1 MSNGIGW
8 ISRSNHQS
16 SSSAFLRILKIPQA
30 FPTIRNN
37 AETNREASPRRPPQ
51 IGKTN
56 HHNCCKQQK
65 TFNLR
70 WVMAD
75 NPESKIIP
83 NQNKKNPSRFKWKYK
98 IKKKKSRKPVAW
110 RGWCACAWRPAS
122 LHSDVKGKKQKQV
135 GGSESQKR
143 YQRNGKHKTKRNTR
157 AR

>member
-98 IKKKKSRKPVAW
+98 IKKKEPQTGGVAW
-110 RGWCACAWRPAS
+110 LVRLRVAPSVPPFRCKREETKTSGRQWKP
-122 LHSDVKGKKQKQV
+122 KKI
-135 GGSESQKR
+135 ST
-143 YQRNGKHKTKRNTR
+143 QRKT
-157 AR
+157 